1 MRVPL
6 GVLDLSPV
14 PSGSDARAAI
24 ANTLDLARH
33 VESLGFARYWLAEH
47 HSAGGLAC
55 SSPEVMIAAVAG
67 VTRAMRVGSG
77 GVMLP
82 NHSALRIAE
91 AFRVLEALHPARI
104 DLGVGRAPG
113 TDKRT
118 ALALRRSEALVSTDG
133 FGAQL
138 DELCHYLRFD
148 PDPAQAFAPT
158 KASPV
163 GVAPPELWLLG
174 ASVES
179 AREAGR
185 RGVAYAY
192 AHHFAPG
199 GAAEA
204 LAAYRA
210 AFAPSPWRTGPR
222 ALVAAAVVCGADDDE
237 ADELASSGA
246 LFWLRAGRGVRDLP
260 LPSVAEAKAYAYDD
274 DERALLAQQ
283 RSAAIVGGP
292 SRVRER
298 LCRLVEDAGA
308 DELIVTTAVHAH
320 VERRRSYERLA
331 AIFAG

>member
-14 PSGSDARAAI
+14 PSGTDARTAI

-33 VESLGFARYWLAEH
+33 AESLGFARYWLAEH
-47 HSAGGLAC
+47 HNAGGLAC

-67 VTRAMRVGSG
+67 ATRTIRVGSG

-91 AFRVLEALHPARI
+91 AFRVLEALHPTRI
-104 DLGVGRAPG
+104 DLGLGRAPG
-113 TDKRT
+113 TDKKT
-118 ALALRRSEALVSTDG
+118 ALALRRSEALLGSDA
-133 FGAQL
+133 FAEQL
-138 DELCHYLRFD
+138 DELFHFLRFD
-148 PDPAQAFAPT
+148 PDPERPFNPT

-163 GVAPPELWLLG
+163 GIAPPEVWLLG
-174 ASVES
+174 ASVDS

-210 AFAPSPWRTGPR
+210 AFAPSTWRSEPR
-222 ALVAAAVVCGADDDE
+222 SLVAAAVVCGETDAE
-237 ADELASSGA
+237 AEELASSGA
-246 LFWLRAGRGVRDLP
+246 LFWLRSGRGVRDLP
-260 LPSVAEAKAYAYDD
+260 LPSVAEARAYPYDD
-274 DERALLAQQ
+274 DERALLVQQ
-283 RSAAIVGGP
+283 RAAVIVGGAE
-292 SRVRER
+292 RTGER
-298 LCRLVEDAGA
+298 LLRLVEDAHA
-308 DELIVTTAVHAH
+308 DELLVTTTVHAH
-320 VERRRSYERLA
+320 IDRLRSYERLA
-331 AIFAG
+331 RTFT

>member
-14 PSGSDARAAI
+14 PSGSDARTAI

-47 HSAGGLAC
+47 HNAGGLAC

-67 VTRAMRVGSG
+67 ATRTMRVGSG

-91 AFRVLEALHPARI
+91 AFRVLEALHPGRI
-104 DLGVGRAPG
+104 DLGLGRAPG
-113 TDKRT
+113 TDKKT
-118 ALALRRSEALVSTDG
+118 ALALRRSEALLGSDG
-133 FGAQL
+133 FPAQL
-138 DELCHYLRFD
+138 EELLHFLRFD
-148 PDPAQAFAPT
+148 PDPTQAFNPT

-163 GVAPPELWLLG
+163 GIEPPELWLLG

-179 AREAGR
+179 AREAGQ
-185 RGVAYAY
+185 RGLAYAY

-204 LAAYRA
+204 LAAYRD
-210 AFAPSPWRTGPR
+210 AFRPSPWRTAPR
-222 ALVAAAVVCGADDDE
+222 TLVAAAVVCGATDGE
-237 ADELASSGA
+237 AEELASSGA
-246 LFWLRAGRGVRDLP
+246 LFWLRSGRGIRDLP
-260 LPSVAEAKAYAYDD
+260 LPSVAEARTYSYDD

-283 RSAAIVGGP
+283 RAAVVVGGP
-292 SRVRER
+292 DRVAG
-298 LCRLVEDAGA
+298 RLVRLLEESGA
-308 DELIVTTAVHAH
+308 DELMITGAVHAH
-320 VERRRSYERLA
+320 DERRRGYERIA
-331 AIFAG
+331 TMFM